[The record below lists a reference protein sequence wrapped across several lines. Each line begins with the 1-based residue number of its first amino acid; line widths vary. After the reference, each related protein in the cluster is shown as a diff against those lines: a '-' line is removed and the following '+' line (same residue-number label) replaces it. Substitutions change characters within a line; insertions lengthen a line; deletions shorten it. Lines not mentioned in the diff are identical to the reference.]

1 MKGIFLGLRKLRP
14 RMLNKLTATQ
24 KVRARMGWG
33 PMLPASHGS
42 LCARPRVP
50 LGTNT
55 SSRDRE
61 FLSKEQSTLLALL
74 GLISKCRTVSR
85 RPSGSDLMVFNPAAK
100 ILAPV
105 CESRCIHVAGSSGH
119 PKTLDT
125 MNLRTSPAC
134 FGLGPAHLLPPQ
146 STMP

>member
-1 MKGIFLGLRKLRP
+1 MEAFVQ
-14 RMLNKLTATQ
+14 NH
-24 KVRARMGWG
+24 V
-33 PMLPASHGS
+33 
-42 LCARPRVP
+42 VP
-50 LGTNT
+50 IGTNT

-74 GLISKCRTVSR
+74 GLISKCRMVSR
-85 RPSGSDLMVFNPAAK
+85 RPSGSDFTVFDPAVK
-100 ILAPV
+100 ILAPM
-105 CESRCIHVAGSSGH
+105 CESPCVPVAGSSGH

-125 MNLRTSPAC
+125 MNPRASPAC